1 MTEQDI
7 QDFWQMCE
15 DELKKYTVEFN
26 NKMGIHGFKVEYIVL
41 DKIPVGLI
49 YGLIMKYQ
57 DSELHWPD
65 CLLRSMHIPGEII
78 TNIKT
83 LLRNIQT

>member
-7 QDFWQMCE
+7 QDFWKTCE
-15 DELKKYTVEFN
+15 DELKKYTDEFN

-49 YGLIMKYQ
+49 YGLIM
-57 DSELHWPD
+57 
-65 CLLRSMHIPGEII
+65 
-78 TNIKT
+78 NIKVLSYT
-83 LLRNIQT
+83 GLIAFFVQCTFQKKL